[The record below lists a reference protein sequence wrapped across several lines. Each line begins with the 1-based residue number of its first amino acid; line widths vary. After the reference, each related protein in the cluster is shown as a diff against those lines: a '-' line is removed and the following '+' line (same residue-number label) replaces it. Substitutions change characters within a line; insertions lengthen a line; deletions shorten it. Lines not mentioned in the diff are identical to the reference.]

1 MAPNPNET
9 VPSLFVERM
18 LEGQSLLMLWREH
31 RGLSVAELADLA
43 GLPVYLIER
52 IEAGAVEVATFA
64 CALAN
69 ALDLDEDDL
78 L

>member
-1 MAPNPNET
+1 MAPDSNET
-9 VPSLFVERM
+9 VPSSFVERM

-31 RGLSVAELADLA
+31 RGLSVAELADMA
-43 GLPVYLIER
+43 GLPIDLIER
-52 IEAGAVEVATFA
+52 IEAGAVEVAMFA
-64 CALAN
+64 RALAS